1 MFDIGANLTSSH
13 FSDDLD
19 SVLDESFEAG
29 VKKICITSSNL
40 QDVRNAKKIT
50 ERNKN
55 LYYSVGFHPH
65 NAKDFKIEFLKDM
78 SIYLDDPKA
87 ICLGEMG
94 LDFNRNFSS
103 KDEQILCFESQLSL
117 ANSINKPLFLHQRDA
132 HDEFLSILDNYKF
145 DQKLIV
151 HCFTGNLSELEDYLK
166 RDFYIGITG
175 WVCDLK
181 RGLDLRECI
190 NHIPQDK
197 LLIETD
203 SPYLSPRKKIR
214 RNEPK
219 FLIDVAEE
227 VARLRQQ
234 TKESIVKSSYEN
246 SLNFFNLH
254 R

>member
-13 FSDDLD
+13 FSKDLD
-19 SVLDESFEAG
+19 VVLNDSLTAG
-29 VKKICITSSNL
+29 VEKICITSSNL
-40 QDVRNAKKIT
+40 DDVKNAKKIS
-50 ERNKN
+50 EKYKN

-78 SIYLDDPKA
+78 SVYLNDPKA

-103 KDEQILCFESQLSL
+103 KEEQILCFESQLSL
-117 ANSINKPLFLHQRDA
+117 ANSISKPLFLHQRDA
-132 HDEFLSILDNYKF
+132 HEEFLSVLDNHKLN
-145 DQKLIV
+145 QKLIV
-151 HCFTGNLSELEDYLK
+151 HCFTGNLSELEEYLK

-181 RGLDLRECI
+181 RGKELRECI
-190 NHIPQDK
+190 NQIPEDK

-227 VARLRQQ
+227 VATLRNE
-234 TKESIVKSSYEN
+234 TTESIINSSYKN

>member
-94 LDFNRNFSS
+94 LDFNRNFST
-103 KDEQILCFESQLSL
+103 KEEQILCFESQLSL

-132 HDEFLSILDNYKF
+132 HEEFLSILDNYKF
-145 DQKLIV
+145 NQKLIV

-227 VARLRQQ
+227 VARLRKQ
-234 TKESIVKSSYEN
+234 TKESIIKSSYEN

>member
-78 SIYLDDPKA
+78 SIYLDDPRA

-103 KDEQILCFESQLSL
+103 REEQILSFESQLSL

-132 HDEFLSILDNYKF
+132 HEEFLSILDNYKF
-145 DQKLIV
+145 NQKLIV

-190 NHIPQDK
+190 NHIPQEK

>member
-132 HDEFLSILDNYKF
+132 HEEFLSILDNYKF
-145 DQKLIV
+145 NQKLIV

-190 NHIPQDK
+190 NHIPQEK

-234 TKESIVKSSYEN
+234 AKESIVKSSYEN

>member
-78 SIYLDDPKA
+78 SVYLKDPKA

-103 KDEQILCFESQLSL
+103 KEEQILCFESQLSL
-117 ANSINKPLFLHQRDA
+117 ANSISKP
-132 HDEFLSILDNYKF
+132 S
-145 DQKLIV
+145 
-151 HCFTGNLSELEDYLK
+151 SK
-166 RDFYIGITG
+166 R
-175 WVCDLK
+175 C
-181 RGLDLRECI
+181 
-190 NHIPQDK
+190 
-197 LLIETD
+197 
-203 SPYLSPRKKIR
+203 
-214 RNEPK
+214 
-219 FLIDVAEE
+219 A
-227 VARLRQQ
+227 
-234 TKESIVKSSYEN
+234 
-246 SLNFFNLH
+246 
-254 R
+254 

>member
-103 KDEQILCFESQLSL
+103 KEEQILCFESQLSL

-132 HDEFLSILDNYKF
+132 HEEFLSILDNYKF
-145 DQKLIV
+145 NQKLIV

-227 VARLRQQ
+227 VARLRQE
-234 TKESIVKSSYEN
+234 TKESIIKSSYEN
-246 SLNFFNLH
+246 SLNFFNL
-254 R
+254 RR

>member
-19 SVLDESFEAG
+19 SVLDESLEAG
-29 VKKICITSSNL
+29 VKKVCITSSNL
-40 QDVRNAKKIT
+40 EDVRNAKKIT
-50 ERNKN
+50 EKYEN

-65 NAKDFKIEFLKDM
+65 NAKDFKVEFLKDM
-78 SIYLDDPKA
+78 SIYLEDPKA

-103 KDEQILCFESQLSL
+103 KKEQILCFESQLSL
-117 ANSINKPLFLHQRDA
+117 ANSISKPLFLHQRDA
-132 HDEFLSILDNYKF
+132 HEEFLSVLDNHKF
-145 DQKLIV
+145 NQKLIV

-181 RGLDLRECI
+181 RGIELRECI
-190 NHIPQDK
+190 NQIPEDK

-227 VARLRQQ
+227 VASLRQE
-234 TKESIVKSSYEN
+234 TKESIIKSSYEN
-246 SLNFFNLH
+246 SLNFFNL
-254 R
+254 RQ

>member
-13 FSDDLD
+13 FSKDLD
-19 SVLDESFEAG
+19 VVLNDSLTAG
-29 VKKICITSSNL
+29 VEKICITSSNL
-40 QDVRNAKKIT
+40 DDVKNAKKIT
-50 ERNKN
+50 EKYKN

-78 SIYLDDPKA
+78 SVYLNDPKA

-103 KDEQILCFESQLSL
+103 KEEQILCFESQLSL
-117 ANSINKPLFLHQRDA
+117 ANSISKPLFLHQRDA
-132 HDEFLSILDNYKF
+132 HEEFLSVLDNHKF
-145 DQKLIV
+145 NQKLIV
-151 HCFTGNLSELEDYLK
+151 HCFTGNLSELEEYLK

-181 RGLDLRECI
+181 RGKELRECI
-190 NHIPQDK
+190 NQIPEDK

-227 VARLRQQ
+227 VATLRNE
-234 TKESIVKSSYEN
+234 TTESIINSSYKN

>member
-40 QDVRNAKKIT
+40 QDVKNAKKIT
-50 ERNKN
+50 EKNKN

-78 SIYLDDPKA
+78 SVYLNDPKA

-103 KDEQILCFESQLSL
+103 KEEQILCFESQLSL

-132 HDEFLSILDNYKF
+132 HEEFLSVLDNHKF
-145 DQKLIV
+145 NQKLIV

-227 VARLRQQ
+227 VARLRKQ
-234 TKESIVKSSYEN
+234 TKESIINSSYEK
-246 SLNFFNLH
+246 LFKFF
-254 R
+254 

>member
-78 SIYLDDPKA
+78 SIYLEDPKA

-103 KDEQILCFESQLSL
+103 REEQILCFESQLGL

-132 HDEFLSILDNYKF
+132 HEEFLSILDNYKF
-145 DQKLIV
+145 NQKLIV

>member
-132 HDEFLSILDNYKF
+132 HEEFLSILDNYKF
-145 DQKLIV
+145 NQKLIV

-197 LLIETD
+197 LLIESD

-219 FLIDVAEE
+219 FLIDVVEE

>member
-78 SIYLDDPKA
+78 SIYLDDPRA

-103 KDEQILCFESQLSL
+103 REEQILCFESQLSL

-132 HDEFLSILDNYKF
+132 HEEFLSILDNYKF
-145 DQKLIV
+145 NQKLIV

>member
-103 KDEQILCFESQLSL
+103 KDEQILCFESQLGL

-132 HDEFLSILDNYKF
+132 HEEFLSILDNYKF
-145 DQKLIV
+145 NQKLIV

-227 VARLRQQ
+227 VARLRKQ

>member
-19 SVLDESFEAG
+19 SVLDESLEAG
-29 VKKICITSSNL
+29 VKKVCITSSNL
-40 QDVRNAKKIT
+40 EDVRNAKKIT
-50 ERNKN
+50 EKYEN

-65 NAKDFKIEFLKDM
+65 NAKDFKVEFLKDM
-78 SIYLDDPKA
+78 STYLEDPKA

-103 KDEQILCFESQLSL
+103 KKEQILCFESQLSL
-117 ANSINKPLFLHQRDA
+117 ANSISKPLFLHQRDA
-132 HDEFLSILDNYKF
+132 HEEFLSVLDNHKF
-145 DQKLIV
+145 NQKLIV

-181 RGLDLRECI
+181 RGLELRECI

-227 VARLRQQ
+227 VATLRQE
-234 TKESIVKSSYEN
+234 TKESIIKSSYEN
-246 SLNFFNLH
+246 SLNFFNL
-254 R
+254 RQ

>member
-19 SVLDESFEAG
+19 SVLDKSFEAG

-103 KDEQILCFESQLSL
+103 KEEQILCFESQLSL

>member
-103 KDEQILCFESQLSL
+103 KEEQILCFESQLSL

-132 HDEFLSILDNYKF
+132 HEEFLSILDNYKF
-145 DQKLIV
+145 NQKLIV

-197 LLIETD
+197 LMIETD

-227 VARLRQQ
+227 VARLRKQ

>member
-13 FSDDLD
+13 FSKDLD
-19 SVLDESFEAG
+19 VVLNDSLTAG
-29 VKKICITSSNL
+29 VEKICITSSNL
-40 QDVRNAKKIT
+40 DDVKNAKKMS
-50 ERNKN
+50 EKYKN

-78 SIYLDDPKA
+78 SVYLNDPKA

-103 KDEQILCFESQLSL
+103 KEEQILCFESQLSL
-117 ANSINKPLFLHQRDA
+117 ANSISKPLFLHQRDA
-132 HDEFLSILDNYKF
+132 HEEFLSVLDNHKF
-145 DQKLIV
+145 NQKLIV
-151 HCFTGNLSELEDYLK
+151 HCFTGNLSELEEYLK

-181 RGLDLRECI
+181 RGKELRKCI
-190 NHIPQDK
+190 NQIPEDK

-227 VARLRQQ
+227 VATLRNE
-234 TKESIVKSSYEN
+234 TKESIINSSYEN

-254 R
+254 Q

>member
-13 FSDDLD
+13 FSKDLD
-19 SVLDESFEAG
+19 VVLNDSLTAG
-29 VKKICITSSNL
+29 VEKICITSSNL
-40 QDVRNAKKIT
+40 DDVKNAKKIS
-50 ERNKN
+50 EKYKN

-78 SIYLDDPKA
+78 SFYLNDPKA
-87 ICLGEMG
+87 ICVGEMG

-103 KDEQILCFESQLSL
+103 KEEQILCFESQLSL
-117 ANSINKPLFLHQRDA
+117 ASSISKPLFLHQRDA
-132 HDEFLSILDNYKF
+132 HEEFLSVLDNHKF
-145 DQKLIV
+145 NQKLIV

-181 RGLDLRECI
+181 RGKELRKCI
-190 NHIPQDK
+190 DQIPEDK

-227 VARLRQQ
+227 IATLRNE
-234 TKESIVKSSYEN
+234 TTESIINSSYEN

>member
-78 SIYLDDPKA
+78 SIYLDDPRA

-103 KDEQILCFESQLSL
+103 REEQILCFESQLSL

-132 HDEFLSILDNYKF
+132 HKEFLSILDNYKF
-145 DQKLIV
+145 NQKLIV

>member
-40 QDVRNAKKIT
+40 HDVRKAKKIT

-103 KDEQILCFESQLSL
+103 KEEQILCFDSQLSL

-132 HDEFLSILDNYKF
+132 HEEFLSILDNYKF
-145 DQKLIV
+145 NQKLIV

>member
-1 MFDIGANLTSSH
+1 MFDIGANLTSNH

-19 SVLDESFEAG
+19 SVLDESLEAG
-29 VKKICITSSNL
+29 VKKVCITSSNL
-40 QDVRNAKKIT
+40 EDVRNAKKIT
-50 ERNKN
+50 EKYEN

-65 NAKDFKIEFLKDM
+65 NAKDFKVEFLKDM
-78 SIYLDDPKA
+78 SIYLEDPKA

-103 KDEQILCFESQLSL
+103 KKEQILCFESQLSL
-117 ANSINKPLFLHQRDA
+117 ANSISKPLFLHQRDA
-132 HDEFLSILDNYKF
+132 HKEFLSVLDNHKF
-145 DQKLIV
+145 NQKLIV

-181 RGLDLRECI
+181 RGLELRECI

-227 VARLRQQ
+227 VATLRQE
-234 TKESIVKSSYEN
+234 TKESIIKSSYEN
-246 SLNFFNLH
+246 SLNFFNL
-254 R
+254 RQ

>member
-78 SIYLDDPKA
+78 SIYLDDPRA

-103 KDEQILCFESQLSL
+103 REEQILCFESQLSL

-132 HDEFLSILDNYKF
+132 HEEFLSILDNYKF
-145 DQKLIV
+145 NQKLIV

-181 RGLDLRECI
+181 RGLDLRKCI

>member
-1 MFDIGANLTSSH
+1 MFDIGANLTSSR

-19 SVLDESFEAG
+19 SVLDESLEAG
-29 VKKICITSSNL
+29 VKKVCITSSNL
-40 QDVRNAKKIT
+40 EDVRNAKKIT
-50 ERNKN
+50 EKYEN
-55 LYYSVGFHPH
+55 LFYSVGFHPH
-65 NAKDFKIEFLKDM
+65 NAKDFKVEFLKDM
-78 SIYLDDPKA
+78 SIYLEDPKA

-103 KDEQILCFESQLSL
+103 KKEQILCFESQLSL
-117 ANSINKPLFLHQRDA
+117 ANSISKPLFLHQRDA
-132 HDEFLSILDNYKF
+132 HEEFLSVLDNHKF
-145 DQKLIV
+145 NQKLIV

-181 RGLDLRECI
+181 RGLELRECI

-227 VARLRQQ
+227 VASLRQE
-234 TKESIVKSSYEN
+234 TKESIIKSSYEN
-246 SLNFFNLH
+246 SLNFFNL
-254 R
+254 RQ

>member
-103 KDEQILCFESQLSL
+103 KEEQILCFDSQLSL

-132 HDEFLSILDNYKF
+132 HEEFLSILDNYKF
-145 DQKLIV
+145 NQKLIV

-234 TKESIVKSSYEN
+234 TKESIFKSSYEN

>member
-65 NAKDFKIEFLKDM
+65 NAKDFKIEFLKEM
-78 SIYLDDPKA
+78 SIYLDDPRA

-103 KDEQILCFESQLSL
+103 REEQILCFESQLSL

-132 HDEFLSILDNYKF
+132 HEEFLSILDNYKF
-145 DQKLIV
+145 NQNLIV

-190 NHIPQDK
+190 NHIPQEK

>member
-132 HDEFLSILDNYKF
+132 HEEFLSILDNYKF
-145 DQKLIV
+145 NQNLIV

-190 NHIPQDK
+190 NHIPQEK

>member
-13 FSDDLD
+13 FSKDLD
-19 SVLDESFEAG
+19 VVLNDSLTAG
-29 VKKICITSSNL
+29 VEKICITSSNL
-40 QDVRNAKKIT
+40 DDVKNAKKIT
-50 ERNKN
+50 EKYKN

-65 NAKDFKIEFLKDM
+65 NAKDFKIEFLNDM
-78 SIYLDDPKA
+78 SVYLNDPKA

-103 KDEQILCFESQLSL
+103 KEEQILCFESQLSL
-117 ANSINKPLFLHQRDA
+117 ANSISKPLFLHQRDA
-132 HDEFLSILDNYKF
+132 HEEFLSVLDNHKF
-145 DQKLIV
+145 NQKLIV
-151 HCFTGNLSELEDYLK
+151 HCFTGNLSELEEYLK

-181 RGLDLRECI
+181 RGKELRECI
-190 NHIPQDK
+190 NQIPEDK

-219 FLIDVAEE
+219 FLIDVAVE
-227 VARLRQQ
+227 VATLRNE
-234 TKESIVKSSYEN
+234 TKESIINSSYEN

>member
-103 KDEQILCFESQLSL
+103 KEEQILCFESQLSL
-117 ANSINKPLFLHQRDA
+117 ANSISKPLFLHQRDA
-132 HDEFLSILDNYKF
+132 HEEFLSVLDNHKF
-145 DQKLIV
+145 NQKLIV
-151 HCFTGNLSELEDYLK
+151 HCFTGNLSELEEYLK

-181 RGLDLRECI
+181 RGKELRECI
-190 NHIPQDK
+190 NQIPEDK

-227 VARLRQQ
+227 VATLRNE
-234 TKESIVKSSYEN
+234 TTESIINSSYKN
-246 SLNFFNLH
+246 SLSFFNLH

>member
-13 FSDDLD
+13 FSKDLD
-19 SVLDESFEAG
+19 AVINESLTAG
-29 VKKICITSSNL
+29 VKRICITSSNL
-40 QDVRNAKKIT
+40 EDVENAKKIT
-50 ERNKN
+50 EKYEN

-94 LDFNRNFSS
+94 LDFNRNFST
-103 KDEQILCFESQLSL
+103 KEEQILCFDSQLSL
-117 ANSINKPLFLHQRDA
+117 ANSISKPLFLHQRDA
-132 HDEFLSILDNYKF
+132 HEEFLSVLDNHKF
-145 DQKLIV
+145 NQKLIV
-151 HCFTGNLSELEDYLK
+151 HCFTGNLSELEEYLK

-181 RGLDLRECI
+181 RGKELRKCI
-190 NHIPQDK
+190 NQIPEDK

-219 FLIDVAEE
+219 FLIDVAEV
-227 VARLRQQ
+227 VATLRHE
-234 TKESIVKSSYEN
+234 TKENIINSSYEN
-246 SLNFFNLH
+246 SLDFFNLP

>member
-103 KDEQILCFESQLSL
+103 KEEQILCFESQLSL

-132 HDEFLSILDNYKF
+132 HEEFLSILDNYKF
-145 DQKLIV
+145 NQKLIV

-203 SPYLSPRKKIR
+203 SPYLSPIKKIR

>member
-13 FSDDLD
+13 FSKDLD
-19 SVLDESFEAG
+19 VVLNDSLTAG
-29 VKKICITSSNL
+29 VEKICITSSNL
-40 QDVRNAKKIT
+40 DDVKNAKKIS
-50 ERNKN
+50 EKYKN

-78 SIYLDDPKA
+78 SVYLNDPKA

-103 KDEQILCFESQLSL
+103 KEEQILCFESQLSL

-132 HDEFLSILDNYKF
+132 HEEFLGILDNYKF
-145 DQKLIV
+145 NQNLTV
-151 HCFTGNLSELEDYLK
+151 HCFTGNLFELEDYLK

-181 RGLDLRECI
+181 RGKELRECI
-190 NHIPQDK
+190 KHIPEDK

-219 FLIDVAEE
+219 FLIDVASEI
-227 VARLRQQ
+227 ALLRKE
-234 TKESIVKSSYEN
+234 TKESIINSSFEN

>member
-103 KDEQILCFESQLSL
+103 REEQILCFESQLSL

-132 HDEFLSILDNYKF
+132 HEEFLSILDNYKF
-145 DQKLIV
+145 NQKLIV

-190 NHIPQDK
+190 NHIPQEK

-227 VARLRQQ
+227 VARLRKQ

>member
-55 LYYSVGFHPH
+55 LYFSVGFHPH
-65 NAKDFKIEFLKDM
+65 NAKNFKIEFLKDM

-132 HDEFLSILDNYKF
+132 HEEFLSILDNYKF
-145 DQKLIV
+145 NQKLIV

-227 VARLRQQ
+227 VARLRKQ

>member
-13 FSDDLD
+13 FSKDLD
-19 SVLDESFEAG
+19 AVVNDSFTAG
-29 VKKICITSSNL
+29 VEKICVTSSNL
-40 QDVRNAKKIT
+40 DEVKNAKKIT
-50 ERNKN
+50 EKYEN

-103 KDEQILCFESQLSL
+103 KEEQILCFESQLSL

-132 HDEFLSILDNYKF
+132 HEEFLNVLDNYEF
-145 DQKLIV
+145 NQKLIV

-181 RGLDLRECI
+181 RGLELRECI

-227 VARLRQQ
+227 VATLRQE
-234 TKESIVKSSYEN
+234 TKESIIKSSYEN
-246 SLNFFNLH
+246 SLNFFNL
-254 R
+254 RR

>member
-13 FSDDLD
+13 FSKDLD
-19 SVLDESFEAG
+19 VVLNDSPKAG
-29 VKKICITSSNL
+29 VEKICITSSNL
-40 QDVRNAKKIT
+40 DDVKNAKKIT
-50 ERNKN
+50 EKYKN

-78 SIYLDDPKA
+78 SFYLKDPKA

-103 KDEQILCFESQLSL
+103 KEEQILCFESQLSL
-117 ANSINKPLFLHQRDA
+117 ANSISKPLFLHQRDA
-132 HDEFLSILDNYKF
+132 HEEFLSVLDNHKF
-145 DQKLIV
+145 NQKLIV
-151 HCFTGNLSELEDYLK
+151 HCFTGNLSELEEYLK

-181 RGLDLRECI
+181 RGKELRECI
-190 NHIPQDK
+190 NQIPEDK

-227 VARLRQQ
+227 VATLRNE
-234 TKESIVKSSYEN
+234 TTESIINSSYKN

>member
-13 FSDDLD
+13 FSKDLD
-19 SVLDESFEAG
+19 VVLNDSLTAG
-29 VKKICITSSNL
+29 VEKICITSSNL
-40 QDVRNAKKIT
+40 DDVKNAKKIT
-50 ERNKN
+50 EKYEN

-78 SIYLDDPKA
+78 SVYLNDPKA

-103 KDEQILCFESQLSL
+103 KEEQILCFESQLSL
-117 ANSINKPLFLHQRDA
+117 ANSISKPLFLHQRDA
-132 HDEFLSILDNYKF
+132 HEEFLSVLDNHKLN
-145 DQKLIV
+145 QKLIV
-151 HCFTGNLSELEDYLK
+151 HCFTGNLSELEEYLK

-181 RGLDLRECI
+181 RGEELRKCI
-190 NHIPQDK
+190 NQIPEDK

-227 VARLRQQ
+227 VATLRNE
-234 TKESIVKSSYEN
+234 TKESIINSSYEN